1 MGEEDWNLLLRGGCQ
16 APCFSRQ
23 LNDWEVE
30 TMEHFLLKL
39 QERRVC
45 RDRDDKVLWTKSKDG
60 TFSIKKKSFNHI
72 PLHNDKAR
80 VLWHLL
86 FSLFGVS

>member
-1 MGEEDWNLLLRGGCQ
+1 MHFVSFLICYSFFQGGVGEEDWNLLLRGGCQ

-45 RDRDDKVLWTKSKDG
+45 RDRDDKVLWTKS
-60 TFSIKKKSFNHI
+60 
-72 PLHNDKAR
+72 R